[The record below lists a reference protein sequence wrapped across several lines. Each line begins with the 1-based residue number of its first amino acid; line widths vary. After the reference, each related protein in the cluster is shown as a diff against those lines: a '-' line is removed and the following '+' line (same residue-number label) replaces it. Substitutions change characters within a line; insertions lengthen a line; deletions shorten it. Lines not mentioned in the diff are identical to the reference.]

1 MDNSVFKIQC
11 KMGNTCFRWSLDA
24 GSVSADAATLEP
36 IVKNS

>member
-1 MDNSVFKIQC
+1 MDNFSIQDT
-11 KMGNTCFRWSLDA
+11 MQNGNTCFRWSLDA